1 MISNLRVDVLEEILS
16 KVPVT
21 SLRRLRSTC
30 KLWYHHALF
39 KDPGFIKK
47 HSDKTERGYYDVM
60 LIEYEVYS
68 VSSNINEVH
77 LNSRLRLKGNHSL
90 IDPLSNSD
98 QFGIYEA
105 FHCDGLLLCT
115 AVSREHEAW
124 CVVWNPFSG
133 KTRWIRPISQ
143 YHQTEEV
150 YALGYNNKELC
161 HNYKILRIISREKLE
176 IYEFSSNSWRSL
188 DVSPHGIILSLGASL
203 KGNTYWVSSPSG
215 VSGYSL
221 LSFDFSTEKFQHL
234 CVPFHKEAAYFS
246 TMGLSVVR
254 EEHLS
259 LLLYYTGSKSKIDIW
274 IAKEIETTFASWT
287 KFLHVDLK
295 PGMNCCSSP
304 PISFFINEE
313 KKVAVFCDD
322 NNSKVCVVGEDEYH
336 EVPLIYKCLY
346 LNYWGLPCP
355 PTVFTYVPRF
365 V

>member
-1 MISNLRVDVLEEILS
+1 MISNLPVDVLEEILS

-47 HSDKTERGYYDVM
+47 HSDKTEREYYDVM
-60 LIEYEVYS
+60 LIGYEVYS
-68 VSSNINEVH
+68 VSSNLNEVH

-90 IDPLSNSD
+90 INRPLSNSD

-115 AVSREHEAW
+115 AVSRKHEAR

-143 YHQTEEV
+143 YQRTREV

-161 HNYKILRIISREKLE
+161 HNYKILRVISRKDLE

-188 DVSPHGIILSLGASL
+188 DVSTH
-203 KGNTYWVSSPSG
+203 
-215 VSGYSL
+215 
-221 LSFDFSTEKFQHL
+221 EKFQHL
-234 CVPFHKEAAYFS
+234 CVPFHKEAASFS
-246 TMGLSVVR
+246 TMALSVVR

-259 LLLYYTGSKSKIDIW
+259 LLLYHTGIWKSKIDIW
-274 IAKEIETTFASWT
+274 IAKEIETTFTSWS

-295 PGMNCCSSP
+295 PGIMNCNLH
-304 PISFFINEE
+304 PISFFIHEE

-322 NNSKVCVVGEDEYH
+322 NNSKVCVVGEDESH
-336 EVPLIYKCLY
+336 QVPLIYKCLY
-346 LNYWGLPCP
+346 LNYWPFPCP